1 MGAEAGLVCTAHAQ
15 SCPGSRRVQPWS
27 LPSVAAAVSSSGPG
41 TMEQPGLARAHH
53 QWCHGYHRHSDIIIV
68 VVISVTVKWYY
79 HSYHCHCDIIS
90 VISSVSSILSLPF
103 LPWYHQRYHCLISS
117 SYRILAYPHPQ
128 LISNWYL
135 VFWEGV
141 RTTFILTSQA
151 KWKHRYPGN
160 HVVDKKEWMHFISMK
175 FIMNVYP
182 TEIHGNGLHT
192 CTSSIWVC
200 VLQSCPLPSLCVKLW
215 EWSCPWIWSGQCED
229 GGVRQVWSLDS
240 QKL

>member
-79 HSYHCHCDIIS
+79 HSYHCHFDKYHQCPQYYHCHSYSDIII
-90 VISSVSSILSLPF
+90 VIV
-103 LPWYHQRYHCLISS
+103 ISS

-160 HVVDKKEWMHFISMK
+160 HVVDKKEWMYFISMK

-200 VLQSCPLPSLCVKLW
+200 VLQSCPLSSLCVKLW
-215 EWSCPWIWSGQCED
+215 QYEVARGYD
-229 GGVRQVWSLDS
+229 LDS
-240 QKL
+240 VKMVECGQ